1 MPKFDYKQEITDLV
15 KRNPYLGADHWFE
28 FIGNDK
34 FNVYDREMKA
44 HVGIYDMNSDLGQ
57 YRTDVNE
64 HIVKMNLDNWLNN
77 RPEGKCVSF
86 SGNTVEQQFVWL
98 WAGMFFMRAFHAIG
112 NPDDALDKV
121 LSSLNWIYENEFF
134 ETPASSKYHE
144 SCRGGLMYHVC
155 KVAYC
160 MKHLFNSDLFPCV
173 KYDSAILVALCHDF
187 NKLYKYEQYEKNVRD
202 EYGNWS
208 QETAYTVSRN
218 QKFIYG
224 GAVSSMMIASKFF
237 KLSEDEALAIR
248 WHHGAWDVNAHEV
261 SELQLA
267 NEMYPLVHM
276 LQFADQLAITKYII

>member
-15 KRNPYLGADHWFE
+15 KRNPYLGADYWFE

-44 HVGIYDMNSDLGQ
+44 HVGIYDMNSDLGR

-77 RPEGKCVSF
+77 RPEGRCVSF

-144 SCRGGLMYHVC
+144 SCQGGLVYHVC

-160 MKHLFNSDLFPCV
+160 IKHLFDTDLFPCV
-173 KYDSAILVALCHDF
+173 RYDSAILVALCHDF
-187 NKLYKYEQYEKNVRD
+187 NKLYKYEQYEKNVRN

-218 QKFIYG
+218 QKFLYG

-276 LQFADQLAITKYII
+276 IQFADQLAITKYII